1 MILQILNGIKTSG
14 LINKI
19 TGLRRVYFIKEL
31 VHRIIMD
38 LPVRLAAQLSGE
50 EGKTRQK
57 AAKLVVDLAE
67 IANADG
73 FIEVDNAHVSGVSVI
88 TGGHGLRRFLSDLSD
103 DKDGQVAITTTLNS
117 AGCDKEKMQEM
128 DIDWPDF
135 LEQQFEII
143 YAYERLGIEATLSC
157 TPYDRGIELESGVAS
172 WAESNAV
179 CFSNSWTSLITNRES
194 GLSALATAL
203 TGFAP
208 RWGLH
213 LPENRMPNILVNIS
227 CELTELSDWSIL
239 GDWIGKQVRP
249 DWNLAWG
256 PMPFIRGLPEYVSF
270 ASKKALTAAA
280 ANYGCPMLWAE
291 GHSADPPLSKDDN
304 GQWLAPDSGWAGVLE
319 FTAEDLAKRYQDL
332 APKGQVDLVVI
343 GCPQASIEEIRRTAS
358 AVRSYAEMGKRI
370 PNNRLWLFTSEE
382 NCQLAND
389 DGSIDLLESAGVVIL
404 QDTCPEVTPYNRQ
417 HYNHLLTNSLK
428 AEHYLTSG
436 LNRIPTSVMSIK
448 DCVAHAF
455 NPDLSKGERPTIS
468 AKAQPQHQSAKS
480 PRDGEFSSVGNGLSS
495 QGDFSITGRAMS
507 TDVAITYLGYVNRDS
522 GVVEETGHPLDG
534 QAIEDTILI
543 YPKGSGSTVAPYVLM
558 GLIYTGKGPRAIVN
572 RDVCSLTIP
581 ACSLLDVPYAHGFE
595 SDPCMEV
602 NSGDLVEMIKVGDK
616 VTLTVIERAE

>member
-1 MILQILNGIKTSG
+1 M
-14 LINKI
+14 
-19 TGLRRVYFIKEL
+19 RWL
-31 VHRIIMD
+31 VQPSIMD
-38 LPVRLAAQLSGE
+38 LPRRLAEQLAGK

-57 AAKLVVDLAE
+57 AARLVVDLAE
-67 IANADG
+67 IANAEG

-103 DKDGQVAITTTLNS
+103 DEDGQVAITTTLNS

-143 YAYERLGIEATLSC
+143 HAYERLGIEATLSC
-157 TPYDRGIELESGVAS
+157 TPYDRGIDLDSGIAS

-208 RWGLH
+208 KWGLH
-213 LPENRMPNILVNIS
+213 LEHNRMPNILVNIA
-227 CELTELSDWSIL
+227 CELTELADWSIL

-249 DWNLAWG
+249 DWDLSWG
-256 PMPFIRGLPEYVSF
+256 PMPFIRGMPKHVSF

-291 GHSADPPLSKDDN
+291 GHSADPPLAKDADGN
-304 GQWLAPDSGWAGVLE
+304 WLEPESGWAGVLE
-319 FTAEDLAKRYQDL
+319 FTEQDLAQRYQDL
-332 APKGQVDLVVI
+332 APQGQVDLVVI

-358 AVRSYAEMGKRI
+358 AVRSYAEMGAKI
-370 PNNRLWLFTSEE
+370 PNNRLWLFTSGE
-382 NCQLAND
+382 NYQLAAD
-389 DGSIDLLESAGVVIL
+389 DGSIDLLEDAGVVIL

-436 LNRIPTSVMSIK
+436 LNRIPTSVMNIQ

-455 NPDLSKGERPTIS
+455 NPDLSAGERPTIS
-468 AKAQPQHQSAKS
+468 AKAQPQHQSSKTKQS
-480 PRDGEFSSVGNGLSS
+480 GDFSAVGNGLSS
-495 QGDFSITGRAMS
+495 QGDFTITGKAMS
-507 TDVAITYLGYVNRDS
+507 TDVAITYLGYVNRDT
-522 GVVEETGHPLDG
+522 GVIEEVGHPLDG

-558 GLIYTGKGPRAIVN
+558 GLIYTGKGPKGIVN

-581 ACSLLDVPYAHGFE
+581 ACSLLDLPYGHGFAT
-595 SDPCMEV
+595 DPCMEI
-602 NSGDLVEMIKVGDK
+602 NTGDLVEMRKVGDE
-616 VTLTVIERAE
+616 VTLTVLERAD

>member
-1 MILQILNGIKTSG
+1 M
-14 LINKI
+14 
-19 TGLRRVYFIKEL
+19 RWL
-31 VHRIIMD
+31 VQPSIMD
-38 LPVRLAAQLSGE
+38 LPSRLAEQLAGK

-57 AAKLVVDLAE
+57 AARLVVDLAE
-67 IANADG
+67 IANAEG

-103 DKDGQVAITTTLNS
+103 DEDGQVAITTTLNS

-143 YAYERLGIEATLSC
+143 HAYERLGIEATLSC
-157 TPYDRGIELESGVAS
+157 TPYDRGIELDSGIAS

-208 RWGLH
+208 KWGLH
-213 LPENRMPNILVNIS
+213 LEHNRMPNILVNIA
-227 CELTELSDWSIL
+227 CELTELADWSIL

-249 DWNLAWG
+249 DWDLSWG
-256 PMPFIRGLPEYVSF
+256 PMPFIRGMPKHVSF

-291 GHSADPPLSKDDN
+291 GHSADPPLAKDADGN
-304 GQWLAPDSGWAGVLE
+304 WLEPESGWAGVLE
-319 FTAEDLAKRYQDL
+319 FTEQDLAQRYQDL
-332 APKGQVDLVVI
+332 APQGQVDLVVI

-358 AVRSYAEMGKRI
+358 AVRSYAEMGAKI
-370 PNNRLWLFTSEE
+370 PNNRLWLFTSGE
-382 NCQLAND
+382 NYQLAAD
-389 DGSIDLLESAGVVIL
+389 DGSIDLLEDAGVVIL

-436 LNRIPTSVMSIK
+436 LNRIPTSVMTIQ

-455 NPDLSKGERPTIS
+455 KPDLSAGERPTIS
-468 AKAQPQHQSAKS
+468 AKAQPQHQSSKTKQS
-480 PRDGEFSSVGNGLSS
+480 GDFSAVGNGLSS
-495 QGDFSITGRAMS
+495 QGDFTITGKAMS
-507 TDVAITYLGYVNRDS
+507 TDVAITYLGYVNRDT
-522 GVVEETGHPLDG
+522 GVIEEVGHPLDG

-558 GLIYTGKGPRAIVN
+558 GLIYTGKGPKGIVN

-581 ACSLLDVPYAHGFE
+581 ACSLLDLPYGHGFAN
-595 SDPCMEV
+595 DPCMEI
-602 NSGDLVEMIKVGDK
+602 NTGDLVEMRKVGDE
-616 VTLTVIERAE
+616 VTLTVLERAD